1 MTEKAKTYP
10 LYAVVTWK
18 DIRFARGL
26 TKEDIIDH
34 VRELLDEGAGW
45 IFIHE
50 TVKTEEEKPE

>member
-1 MTEKAKTYP
+1 MEKAKTYL

-18 DIRFARGL
+18 DLRFVKGI
-26 TKEDIIDH
+26 TKEEVIDH

-50 TVKTEEEKPE
+50 TVKTGEEEKK